1 MYLIPFTFCFNSGG
15 QNFVSPPQ
23 CQVRLLLSVL
33 FKIVLCFIMLL
44 ISVQSALYGRA
55 DSVTCS
61 EGRPANQLSNTMC
74 SQNGI
79 LDLVKRSCEL
89 RQRCRID
96 MRDVRT
102 SDPCVGTY
110 KYLQTNF
117 ICLPAIQDVTC
128 EGSTAQLR
136 CGKRVI
142 FVYGAYYGRRNRRTC
157 SEGRPQSQVENVNCI
172 NPAQRV
178 PQRCNGRHFCSI
190 EASNSVFGDPC
201 YGTYKYLEVA
211 YVCIC
216 KFFYVSISQI

>member
-1 MYLIPFTFCFNSGG
+1 
-15 QNFVSPPQ
+15 
-23 CQVRLLLSVL
+23 
-33 FKIVLCFIMLL
+33 
-44 ISVQSALYGRA
+44 
-55 DSVTCS
+55 
-61 EGRPANQLSNTMC
+61 
-74 SQNGI
+74 
-79 LDLVKRSCEL
+79 
-89 RQRCRID
+89 

-117 ICLPAIQDVTC
+117 ICLPASKLHVFK
-128 EGSTAQLR
+128 GVKL
-136 CGKRVI
+136 RVI

>member
-1 MYLIPFTFCFNSGG
+1 MFEGTSLLCKIFYLMF
-15 QNFVSPPQ
+15 
-23 CQVRLLLSVL
+23 
-33 FKIVLCFIMLL
+33 
-44 ISVQSALYGRA
+44 ALY
-55 DSVTCS
+55 
-61 EGRPANQLSNTMC
+61 
-74 SQNGI
+74 NGVYCY
-79 LDLVKRSCEL
+79 LHSCEL

-117 ICLPAIQDVTC
+117 ICLPKSSSCDFLLMLMPSSWPLP
-128 EGSTAQLR
+128 GR
-136 CGKRVI
+136 GRVI

-178 PQRCNGRHFCSI
+178 PQRQFCSI

-216 KFFYVSISQI
+216 KCFYVSISQI

>member
-1 MYLIPFTFCFNSGG
+1 ETVVTCENGNIHSLECRRNE
-15 QNFVSPPQ
+15 V
-23 CQVRLLLSVL
+23 
-33 FKIVLCFIMLL
+33 

-79 LDLVKRSCEL
+79 LDLLS
-89 RQRCRID
+89 QRCRID

-117 ICLPAIQDVTC
+117 ICLPANVTC

-136 CGKRVI
+136 CGKGRVI

-172 NPAQRV
+172 NPAQ
-178 PQRCNGRHFCSI
+178 CNGRHFCSI

>member
-1 MYLIPFTFCFNSGG
+1 GVFGETVVTCENGNIHSLECRRNE
-15 QNFVSPPQ
+15 V
-23 CQVRLLLSVL
+23 
-33 FKIVLCFIMLL
+33 

-79 LDLVKRSCEL
+79 LDLVKR
-89 RQRCRID
+89 
-96 MRDVRT
+96 RDVRT

-117 ICLPAIQDVTC
+117 ICLPASKLHVFKGVKALLPSC
-128 EGSTAQLR
+128 R
-136 CGKRVI
+136 RRVI